1 MRGAETTHSSK
12 FCFLSRVLTQH
23 WLAHALQ
30 HEDLGRIV
38 DPLLLLLL
46 HPITAR
52 VSIHYLY
59 ALLGTKMSTKPAAT
73 QGTETPANNVKNI
86 KKENGVTAAGRQ
98 NNKIVIRKPEHS
110 SGNSRGSDGSKSAS
124 PSRPN
129 KAEHSTDTD
138 GDGAEADD
146 ENEENEP
153 KKDGV

>member
-1 MRGAETTHSSK
+1 
-12 FCFLSRVLTQH
+12 
-23 WLAHALQ
+23 
-30 HEDLGRIV
+30 
-38 DPLLLLLL
+38 
-46 HPITAR
+46 
-52 VSIHYLY
+52 
-59 ALLGTKMSTKPAAT
+59 MSTKRAAT
-73 QGTETPANNVKNI
+73 QGTETLANNLKNI

-124 PSRPN
+124 PSKPSE
-129 KAEHSTDTD
+129 AEHSTDTD